1 MIWHK
6 NTKTMKLIPCFL
18 LLLPTGIL
26 LTSSISY
33 AQQPVPLPELSTRRL
48 LNDLQVIVAST
59 PGRGDEMSIGW
70 LLRYGSA
77 FDPAAKGGLAY
88 LASQMLG
95 RATVDKTAKNLQEEL
110 DFLEATLEVQ
120 CDWDGTSILLRGH
133 SSKFERALLLLYQ
146 IVGEAEF
153 LQEDLDKVK
162 AERMGQLGKAEDP
175 RQGIRSFFEREL
187 FASTTYGRPLRGTAD
202 TLKNITLGDVR
213 YFYNRFFSPNEAS
226 LVIVGSTSADLI
238 FPKVSRI
245 WGVWVRKEAVPFTF
259 LPPRP
264 PASQTVILQDDPQS
278 PAAQFILGS
287 LWPQR
292 GENVYYTARL
302 AATVLQER
310 LTKALPT
317 SLLTVATEGRRMSG
331 PFYVQAQAAADQA
344 VDQIRK
350 ILEVVEAI
358 KGSGCTRQELDSAQ
372 AHWIGEFYT
381 RLGTTDGICR
391 ALLDSELYRLG
402 INYLGVFDETVH
414 RIDLDAVKQAAKEW
428 FLHDGVL
435 MVVRGPAAALRPG
448 LSSLGGTL
456 REVAP

>member
-1 MIWHK
+1 M
-6 NTKTMKLIPCFL
+6 T
-18 LLLPTGIL
+18 
-26 LTSSISY
+26 
-33 AQQPVPLPELSTRRL
+33 
-48 LNDLQVIVAST
+48 
-59 PGRGDEMSIGW
+59 IGW

-88 LASQMLG
+88 LTSQMLG
-95 RATVDKTAKNLQEEL
+95 RATVDKTAKSLQDEL
-110 DFLEATLEVQ
+110 GFLEAALEVQ
-120 CDWDGTSILLRGH
+120 CDWDGTWILLRGR

-162 AERMGQLGKAEDP
+162 AERTGQLEKLEDP
-175 RQGIRSFFEREL
+175 RQGIRSFFEQQL
-187 FASTTYGRPLRGTAD
+187 FAGTTYGRPLRGTTD

-213 YFYNRFFSPNEAS
+213 FFYNRFFSPNEAS
-226 LVIVGSTSADLI
+226 LVIVGSTAADLI

-245 WGVWVRKEAVPFTF
+245 WGVWVRKEVVPFTF

-264 PASQTVILQDDPQS
+264 PASQTVMLQDDPQS

-292 GENVYYTARL
+292 GENVFYAAKL
-302 AATVLQER
+302 AAAVLQER
-310 LTKALPT
+310 LTKVLPT
-317 SLLTVATEGRRMSG
+317 SLLTVGTEGRRMSG
-331 PFYVQAQAAADQA
+331 PFYIQGQAAADQT
-344 VDQIRK
+344 VDQVKK

-358 KGSGCTRQELDSAQ
+358 KGSGCTRQELDWAQ
-372 AHWIGEFYT
+372 SRSIEEFHASFS
-381 RLGTTDGICR
+381 TTDGLCK

-402 INYLGVFDETVH
+402 INYLSFFDEMVN
-414 RIDLDAVKQAAKEW
+414 RNDLDTVKLAAKEW

-435 MVVRGPAAALRPG
+435 IVVRGPAGILRPG

-456 REVAP
+456 RDVAP